1 MLRLKPLGSSLTL
14 VSLTP
19 YKQSVCRPDWHICHI
34 FLYHNIKSLLLTST
48 ASTRNHIITLCRD
61 SYESLLASSP
71 AFEQNFSKADFVIS
85 LLKSLQRLY
94 LLEEK
99 AALAMVWKTSSPLS
113 LASSLTTSLT
123 LPLTLLSPAALVTCS
138 VNIPDACQPQ
148 DLAFAVPST
157 WDTLPPDICTA
168 AP

>member
-1 MLRLKPLGSSLTL
+1 MIPVKASWLPPLPLNRILVRQTL
-14 VSLTP
+14 L
-19 YKQSVCRPDWHICHI
+19 
-34 FLYHNIKSLLLTST
+34 F
-48 ASTRNHIITLCRD
+48 
-61 SYESLLASSP
+61 
-71 AFEQNFSKADFVIS
+71 